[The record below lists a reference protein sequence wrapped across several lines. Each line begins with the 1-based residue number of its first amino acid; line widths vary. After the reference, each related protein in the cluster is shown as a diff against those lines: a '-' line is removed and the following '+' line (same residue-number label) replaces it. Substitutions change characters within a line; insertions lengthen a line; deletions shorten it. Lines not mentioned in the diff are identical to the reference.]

1 MIGEGRIGSLGLAF
15 ASYHTWEAQ
24 VLADGKTGDS
34 LLTGSQALLV
44 CFVYLGRL
52 DKGTPFP
59 FTSHGDNPPS
69 LVTLDPETS

>member
-1 MIGEGRIGSLGLAF
+1 MEIMPRA
-15 ASYHTWEAQ
+15 AR

-34 LLTGSQALLV
+34 LLTGSQAILV

-59 FTSHGDNPPS
+59 FTSQGDNPPS
-69 LVTLDPETS
+69 LVTLDAETS

>member
-1 MIGEGRIGSLGLAF
+1 MKRIQLP
-15 ASYHTWEAQ
+15 ASWKCMEVMPREAQ

-34 LLTGSQALLV
+34 LLTGSQALLA

>member
-1 MIGEGRIGSLGLAF
+1 MEIMPRA
-15 ASYHTWEAQ
+15 AR

-34 LLTGSQALLV
+34 LLTGSQAILV

-59 FTSHGDNPPS
+59 FTSQGEVSEVVDFNGNS
-69 LVTLDPETS
+69 RS